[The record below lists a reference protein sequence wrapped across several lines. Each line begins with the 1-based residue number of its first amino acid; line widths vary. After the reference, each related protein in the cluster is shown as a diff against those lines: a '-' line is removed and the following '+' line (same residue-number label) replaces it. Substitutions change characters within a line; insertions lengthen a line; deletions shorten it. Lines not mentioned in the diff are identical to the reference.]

1 MSKISLK
8 NNYYFYFL
16 LIIALFLSSIISYE
30 NISFDLYFN
39 NKYKDY
45 SDYFKGL
52 LMGKRVLVYNDL
64 GTFPIW
70 GYGLIHLLFKSKLN
84 ILIFQQ
90 LLNFIA
96 IVRVDQFL
104 NKVKKIKHLKLSR
117 VLLLL
122 SLPYFFFHTQMWPK
136 SISSSILILA
146 ILQIFYYLEN
156 NKILNLVLAGILL
169 GLLSNFRS
177 EYLFFIFIL
186 PLFLLFWEFYQ
197 KKILQLYSFK
207 VLIIPSLV
215 MLFLIPW
222 SNHTFSKTNH
232 YLLNSTNTGH
242 TLFIGLGQLPE
253 NYWGITPRD
262 DDSKMSEALTNEFKQ
277 KTIISSVSYS
287 ANQFLKKKFI
297 EQIIDNPLEW
307 TKKCLYSLRLI
318 LLDPF
323 YVGNVGDFQKNGIAN
338 ILEIRALENTV
349 YRFNFSAFYK
359 ILVNTDWIFSSKEI
373 FQILVTILTK
383 LIGLVLFFSVLS
395 ITLYTILKSPKT
407 IFNDPALSLSY
418 LLLAY
423 QISISVFAFHMPVYN
438 TSIYLIYLII
448 LILIVNK
455 LLFNQTV
462 NSN

>member
-52 LMGKRVLVYNDL
+52 LMGKSVLEYNEL
-64 GTFPIW
+64 STFPIW

-84 ILIFQQ
+84 ILIVQQ
-90 LLNFIA
+90 LLNLIA
-96 IVRVDQFL
+96 IVKVDQFL
-104 NKVKKIKHLKLSR
+104 IEVKKIKHIKLSR
-117 VLLLL
+117 ILLLL

-136 SISSSILILA
+136 SISSSLLILGV
-146 ILQIFYYLEN
+146 LQIFYYLEN
-156 NKILNLVLAGILL
+156 NKILNLVFAGILL

-177 EYLFFIFIL
+177 DYLFFIFIL
-186 PLFLLFWEFYQ
+186 PLFLLFSEFYQ
-197 KKILQLYSFK
+197 TKILKFYSLK
-207 VLIIPSLV
+207 VLIIPGLV
-215 MLFLIPW
+215 ILFLIPW
-222 SNHTFSKTNH
+222 SNYTYSKTNH

-262 DDSKMSEALTNEFKQ
+262 DDSKMNEVLMNEFKQ
-277 KTIISSVSYS
+277 KKIVSSVSYS
-287 ANQFLKKKFI
+287 ANQFLKNKFL

-338 ILEIRALENTV
+338 ILEIRALENAV
-349 YRFNFSAFYK
+349 YRFNFSAFYE
-359 ILVNTDWIFSSKEI
+359 ILMNTDWLFSSKEI

-383 LIGLVLFFSVLS
+383 LIGLIIFFSTLS
-395 ITLYTILKSPKT
+395 ITLYTILKSSKT
-407 IFNDPALSLSY
+407 ILNDPTLSLSY
-418 LLLAY
+418 LLLSY

-448 LILIVNK
+448 LILNK

-462 NSN
+462 NGN